1 MKAPLWIVPALI
13 VACTAAAAGG
23 ARLFA
28 APSDTREFAA
38 AAQGTVSRRVVF
50 VVSGVRCVD
59 TAEGAARQFSGVPG
73 VLSFAA
79 YASRGRVEVTYDA
92 ASTDVPALIEAIEGP
107 VYDEATQEFRFG
119 VYAVR
124 EVDGEKVDQRSR

>member
-1 MKAPLWIVPALI
+1 MKAPLWVVPALI
-13 VACTAAAAGG
+13 VACAAAGAGG

-28 APSDTREFAA
+28 APSVTREFAP
-38 AAQGTVSRRVVF
+38 AAQGSTPRRVVF

-59 TAEGAARQFSGVPG
+59 TAEGAARQFAEVPG
-73 VLSFAA
+73 VLSFVAH
-79 YASRGRVEVTYDA
+79 ASRGRVEVTYDA
-92 ASTDVPALIEAIEGP
+92 AVADVPALIDALEGP

-124 EVDGEKVDQRSR
+124 EVDGERVEPRSR

>member
-28 APSDTREFAA
+28 APSVTREFAA

-59 TAEGAARQFSGVPG
+59 TAEGAARQLAETPG
-73 VLSFAA
+73 ALSFAA

-92 ASTDVPALIEAIEGP
+92 AVTDVPALIEAIEGP
-107 VYDEATQEFRFG
+107 AYDEAAQEFRFG
-119 VYAVR
+119 VYVVR
-124 EVDGEKVDQRSR
+124 EVDGARVDQPFP

>member
-1 MKAPLWIVPALI
+1 MKAPLWIVPALL

-28 APSDTREFAA
+28 APSVTREFATA
-38 AAQGTVSRRVVF
+38 TQGSAPRRVVF

-59 TAEGAARQFSGVPG
+59 TAEGAARQFAEVPG

-92 ASTDVPALIEAIEGP
+92 AVTDVPALIEAIEGP

-119 VYAVR
+119 VYIVR
-124 EVDGEKVDQRSR
+124 EVDGGKVDQRSR

>member
-1 MKAPLWIVPALI
+1 MWIVPALI

-28 APSDTREFAA
+28 APSVTREFAA
-38 AAQGTVSRRVVF
+38 AAQGSAPRRVVF

-59 TAEGAARQFSGVPG
+59 TAEGAARQFAEVPG

-92 ASTDVPALIEAIEGP
+92 AVADVPALIEAIEGP

-119 VYAVR
+119 VYIVR
-124 EVDGEKVDQRSR
+124 EVDGGKVDQRSR